1 MKVAIIGNG
10 GREHCIGYRIKS
22 SPDCDRL
29 YFIKGN
35 GGTKSIGENID
46 IDEGKSDEVV
56 KFCLEN
62 EVEFVIIGPEKPL
75 VEGLADLLR
84 NAGITV
90 FGPSGNAARIESEK
104 SYAKMIMK
112 KYGVPT
118 ANYREFTRSGKSEA
132 IDYLRAIPHPI
143 VIKADGLAA
152 GKGVIICKRFEESE
166 SAIKEI
172 FEDNIF
178 GKSGDRIGVE
188 EFLEGEEA
196 TIFAITDGERYIT
209 LPAAQDHKRIGDGD
223 TGKNTGGM
231 GAYAPAPIIT
241 ANLLE
246 EIKSRI
252 IEPTL
257 DGLRKEKNSF
267 SGCLY
272 CGLMITKEGPK
283 VIEYNCRFGDPET
296 QVVLPII
303 EGDLLKLLYSCATG
317 KIDENTVWYGGKSAV
332 CVVAASKGY
341 PENFERG
348 FEISGLEKLNTD
360 QYYVFHS
367 GTKFEGDKL
376 ITNGGRV
383 LGLTALLK
391 ENNIAK
397 GIKLAYK
404 GMGEISFKN
413 IYYRNDIA
421 QKALK

>member
-178 GKSGDRIGVE
+178 GKSGDRIVVE

>member
-178 GKSGDRIGVE
+178 GKSGDRIVVE

-367 GTKFEGDKL
+367 GTIFEGDKL

-391 ENNIAK
+391 ENNIAR
-397 GIKLAYK
+397 GIELAYK

>member
-178 GKSGDRIGVE
+178 GKSGDRIVVE

-367 GTKFEGDKL
+367 GTIFEGDKL

>member
-178 GKSGDRIGVE
+178 GKSGDRIVVE

-391 ENNIAK
+391 ENNIAR
-397 GIKLAYK
+397 GIELAYK